1 MKFESKKLWIFQD
14 NDINTDLIF
23 PGKHTYKLLKSEE
36 MAQYAMEDY
45 DPSFAKEAEN
55 GDMIITGSNFGC
67 GSSREQAV
75 KCLKHAGISVIIAK
89 SYSRLF
95 YRNSINSALPVI
107 ISPNAVDYIFSNKEK
122 VLQEKIAINMENG
135 TLFVGQK
142 EFSFP
147 KLDAQALKI
156 FSAGGLAEYTK
167 LRLEK

>member
-1 MKFESKKLWIFQD
+1 MRFTSNKLWLFQD
-14 NDINTDLIF
+14 DDINTDLIF

-45 DPSFAKEAEN
+45 DPTFAKEAKK

-107 ISPNAVDYIFSNKEK
+107 ISPETVDYIFTNKDTVLKEK
-122 VLQEKIAINMENG
+122 IVVDMEKG
-135 TLFVGQK
+135 SLLVGQK
-142 EFSFP
+142 EFIFP
-147 KLDAQALKI
+147 KLDSQALEI
-156 FSAGGLAEYTK
+156 FSAGGLA
-167 LRLEK
+167 